1 MTHKRNGGHVSGH
14 YRNGTTWVS
23 EHFRSGTT
31 VETSREERIA
41 MALLAIERKR
51 VWEAEKATR
60 QEEWEE
66 RQRQRAIKKAE
77 YEAKKAEWEERQRQK
92 ALKQAEW
99 EERQKQ
105 RAIKQ
110 AEYEAKKAEWEDRQR
125 QKAIKQA
132 EYETRK
138 SEYEARK
145 DEREE
150 RERERAIR
158 QAEYEER
165 ERKRTI
171 KRAKQV
177 EYEERQKQ
185 RELAKENEL
194 MGKIENT
201 SPAFRQGDDAN
212 IKTIIVLSAPGQEEE
227 KAGRPAAGQTGTTLQ
242 EAIEFWHNALPNEFP
257 SKNLD
262 DYTIVNTVED
272 VHYKAKTG
280 RTEGTDTEV
289 CDTDN
294 MKRINAIIADAQYV
308 VALGYKAQLA
318 VSGSIFK
325 GKTYS
330 GKHPSMNAL
339 NTQYSSQK
347 QTPQERSTDRI
358 KQWASDV
365 LASLET

>member
-1 MTHKRNGGHVSGH
+1 MAYKRSGGHVSGH

-23 EHFRSGTT
+23 EHYRSGTT

-41 MALLAIERKR
+41 MMALFAIERTR
-51 VWEAEKATR
+51 AWEAEKAAR

-66 RQRQRAIKKAE
+66 RQRQK
-77 YEAKKAEWEERQRQK
+77 
-92 ALKQAEW
+92 
-99 EERQKQ
+99 
-105 RAIKQ
+105 AIKQ
-110 AEYEAKKAEWEDRQR
+110 AEYEAKKAEWEEREIQR
-125 QKAIKQA
+125 ATKQA
-132 EYETRK
+132 EYE
-138 SEYEARK
+138 ARK
-145 DEREE
+145 AEREE
-150 RERERAIR
+150 RERERAIK

-171 KRAKQV
+171 KRAKQA
-177 EYEERQKQ
+177 EYEERQKK

-194 MGKIENT
+194 MNKIKNT
-201 SPAFRQGDDAN
+201 SPAFRRGDDTN

-242 EAIEFWHNALPNEFP
+242 EAIEFWHNALPTEFP

-262 DYTIVNTVED
+262 DYTIVNAVED

-294 MKRINAIIADAQYV
+294 MKRINAIIADTQYV

-318 VSGSIFK
+318 VSGSIFN
-325 GKTYS
+325 GKIYS

-347 QTPQERSTDRI
+347 LTPNERGSDRI
-358 KQWASDV
+358 RQWATDV
-365 LASLET
+365 LDSLETQK

>member
-1 MTHKRNGGHVSGH
+1 MAHKRSGGHVSGH

-23 EHFRSGTT
+23 EHYRSGTT

-41 MALLAIERKR
+41 MALFAIERKR
-51 VWEAEKATR
+51 AWEAEKAAR

-77 YEAKKAEWEERQRQK
+77 WEERQR
-92 ALKQAEW
+92 
-99 EERQKQ
+99 Q

-110 AEYEAKKAEWEDRQR
+110 AEYEAKKAEWEERQR

-132 EYETRK
+132 EYEAKKAEWEERK
-138 SEYEARK
+138 IHRAIKQAEYEARK
-145 DEREE
+145 AEWEE
-150 RERERAIR
+150 RERERAIK

-171 KRAKQV
+171 KRAKQA
-177 EYEERQKQ
+177 EYEERQKKG
-185 RELAKENEL
+185 ELAKENEL
-194 MGKIENT
+194 MGKIKNT
-201 SPAFRQGDDAN
+201 SPAFRRGDDSN
-212 IKTIIVLSAPGQEEE
+212 IKTIIILSAPGQEEE

-257 SKNLD
+257 SKKLD
-262 DYTIVNTVED
+262 DYTIVNAVED

-280 RTEGTDTEV
+280 RTEGTDKEV
-289 CDTDN
+289 CDTNN
-294 MKRINAIIADAQYV
+294 MRRINAIIADAEYV

-318 VSGSIFK
+318 VSGSVFK

-339 NTQYSSQK
+339 NTKYSSQK
-347 QTPQERSTDRI
+347 RTPQERGSDRI
-358 KQWASDV
+358 RQWANEV
-365 LASLET
+365 LGS